1 MIQYRLIGENQ
12 PSTFSMRVHGTMGLK
27 DGMLKEIGYYKGY
40 DSPFKEDVIAKNK
53 EAKKDRPPVFTFKK
67 HINATTLEVRESD
80 IALINFIEKQEDYGK
95 KFERYSES
103 IESTRKLSGYGEI
116 EKALSIVNES
126 DDYRTKALGLCI
138 IGFETYGM
146 DTIIITEKLKKL
158 AFDSPKMVID
168 QYESVNFDNKLL
180 VSLAICSN
188 VLEINDNQT
197 AIQWVNGKGR
207 VLGIATGEDT
217 VMKMTEFISSQTPES
232 NAVMQEI
239 GKRLDK
245 IISKKVLAQKEES
258 KVKSLEEK
266 IKELEA
272 RLAGK
277 EELSNIEV
285 VEEPIDESDIDLLD
299 LNGAQF
305 MYKQQLKKPVP
316 MRYKNDLDWI
326 KTQLK
331 GEILEEVED

>member
-1 MIQYRLIGENQ
+1 
-12 PSTFSMRVHGTMGLK
+12 MGLK
-27 DGMLKEIGYYKGY
+27 NGMLKEIGYYKGY
-40 DSPFKEDVIAKNK
+40 DSPFKEDVIKLNK
-53 EAKKDRPPVFTFKK
+53 DAVPERPPIFTFKK
-67 HINATTLEVRESD
+67 HINATTIDVRDSD
-80 IALINFIEKQEDYGK
+80 KALINFIEASEDFGK
-95 KFERYSES
+95 IYERYSEN
-103 IESTRKLSGYGEI
+103 IESSRQLSKYSEV
-116 EKALSIVNES
+116 EKALSIVNEG
-126 DDYRTKALGLCI
+126 DQYRIKALGLCI
-138 IGFETYGM
+138 IGFDSYGK
-146 DTIIITEKLKKL
+146 DTIIITKELKEL
-158 AFDSPKMVID
+158 AFNSPRKVLD
-168 QYESVNFDNKLL
+168 EYENPNFDNKLL
-180 VSLAICSN
+180 VSLAFCSN
-188 VLEINDNQT
+188 VIEANDNQT

-207 VLGIATGEDT
+207 VLGIATGEDS
-217 VMKMTEFISSQTPES
+217 VIKMTEFIGSQTPES
-232 NAVMQEI
+232 NAVMQEL

-245 IISKKVLAQKEES
+245 IIAKKANAQKEES

>member
-1 MIQYRLIGENQ
+1 
-12 PSTFSMRVHGTMGLK
+12 MGLK
-27 DGMLKEIGYYKGY
+27 NGMLKEIGYYKGY
-40 DSPFKEDVIAKNK
+40 DSPFKEDVIKLNK
-53 EAKKDRPPVFTFKK
+53 DAVPERPPIFTFKK
-67 HINATTLEVRESD
+67 HVNATTIDVRDSD
-80 IALINFIEKQEDYGK
+80 KALINFIEASEDFGK
-95 KFERYSES
+95 IYERYSEN
-103 IESTRKLSGYGEI
+103 IESSRQLSKYSEV
-116 EKALSIVNES
+116 EKALSIVNEG
-126 DDYRTKALGLCI
+126 DQYRIKALGLCI
-138 IGFETYGM
+138 IGFDSYGK
-146 DTIIITEKLKKL
+146 DTIIITKELKEL
-158 AFDSPKMVID
+158 AFNSPRKVLD
-168 QYESVNFDNKLL
+168 EYENPNFDNKLL
-180 VSLAICSN
+180 VSLAFCSN
-188 VLEINDNQT
+188 VIEANDNQT

-207 VLGIATGEDT
+207 VLGIATGEDS
-217 VMKMTEFISSQTPES
+217 VIKMTEFIGSQTPES
-232 NAVMQEI
+232 NAVMQEL

-245 IISKKVLAQKEES
+245 IIAKKANAQKEES

-277 EELSNIEV
+277 DELSNIEV